1 MLTNPR
7 RYLLI
12 SRTDTSAK
20 ALVRAVM
27 DKNDELAVAR
37 DPLEAV
43 GLMQRAQP
51 DAVLW
56 AMDTMDEES
65 VVACRTLR
73 RHSQAPIVLLV
84 DSSAKEDVLRGY
96 RLGADV
102 HIAMPCDRREFNA
115 RVRAVLRRTV

>member
-1 MLTNPR
+1 MLMNPR
-7 RYLLI
+7 HYLLI
-12 SRTDTSAK
+12 SGTDTSAK

-27 DKNDELAVAR
+27 ETNDELAVAR

-43 GLMQRAQP
+43 GLMQNRQP

-56 AMDTMDEES
+56 AMDAFDEES

-96 RLGADV
+96 RLGADA

-115 RVRAVLRRTV
+115 RVKAVLRRSA

>member
-1 MLTNPR
+1 MLMNPR

-12 SRTDTSAK
+12 SGTDTSAK

-27 DKNDELAVAR
+27 DTNDELDVAR

-43 GLMQRAQP
+43 GSTHGTQP

-56 AMDTMDEES
+56 AMDALDEES

-73 RHSQAPIVLLV
+73 RRFQAPIVLLV
-84 DSSAKEDVLRGY
+84 NSGAKEDVLRGY
-96 RLGADV
+96 RLGADA

-115 RVRAVLRRTV
+115 RVKAVLRRI

>member
-1 MLTNPR
+1 MLMNPR

-12 SRTDTSAK
+12 SGTDTSAK

-27 DKNDELAVAR
+27 DTNDVLAVAR

-43 GLMQRAQP
+43 GLMQNAPP

-56 AMDTMDEES
+56 AMDTIDEES

-96 RLGADV
+96 RLGADA
-102 HIAMPCDRREFNA
+102 HIAIPCDRREFNA
-115 RVRAVLRRTV
+115 RVKAVLRRTA

>member
-1 MLTNPR
+1 MNSR

-12 SRTDTSAK
+12 SGTDTSAK

-27 DKNDELAVAR
+27 DSNDELAVAR

-43 GLMQRAQP
+43 GLIQNAPP

-56 AMDTMDEES
+56 AMDAVDEES
-65 VVACRTLR
+65 VVACRNLR

-84 DSSAKEDVLRGY
+84 NSSAKEDVLRGY
-96 RLGADV
+96 RLGADA
-102 HIAMPCDRREFNA
+102 HIDMPCDRREFNA
-115 RVRAVLRRTV
+115 RVKAVLRRAD

>member
-1 MLTNPR
+1 MLINPR

-12 SRTDTSAK
+12 SGTETSAH

-27 DKNDELAVAR
+27 GADDELAVAR

-43 GLMQRAQP
+43 GLIQNAQP

-56 AMDTMDEES
+56 AMDALDEES

-84 DSSAKEDVLRGY
+84 NSSAKEDVLRGY
-96 RLGADV
+96 RLGADA

-115 RVRAVLRRTV
+115 RVKAVLRRTE

>member
-1 MLTNPR
+1 MLMNAR

-12 SRTDTSAK
+12 SGTDTSAK

-27 DKNDELAVAR
+27 DTDDELAVAR

-43 GLMQRAQP
+43 GLIQNGRP

-56 AMDTMDEES
+56 AMDALDEES
-65 VVACRTLR
+65 VFACRTLR

-84 DSSAKEDVLRGY
+84 NSSAKEEVLRGY
-96 RLGADV
+96 RLGADA

-115 RVRAVLRRTV
+115 RMRAVLRRTE